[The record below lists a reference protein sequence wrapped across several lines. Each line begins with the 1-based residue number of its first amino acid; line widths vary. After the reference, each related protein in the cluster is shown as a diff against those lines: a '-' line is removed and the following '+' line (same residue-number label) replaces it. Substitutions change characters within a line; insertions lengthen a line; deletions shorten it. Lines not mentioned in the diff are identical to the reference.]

1 MTGTSFRLYNTRTR
15 CVEPFEPIVPGRVG
29 LYVCGMTVYD
39 DAHIG
44 HARAFVV
51 FDTFV
56 RWLRH
61 TGWQVRFVRNF
72 TDVDDKIIARA
83 TEKGETAADLA
94 QRYIDRYHE
103 DMRELGLVRPDLEP
117 RVTASIPTILE
128 LIGRLVARGHAYA
141 AEGNV
146 WFAVPSFQRYGALSG
161 QQLAELRSA
170 DPQSGKRHPA
180 DFALWKAA
188 KAGEPA
194 WDSPW
199 GPGRPGWHVE
209 CSAMAW
215 ETLGETIDIHGGGLD
230 LVFPHHENEIA
241 QSECAHGVPY
251 ARFWMHN
258 GLLTVSDGRK
268 MGKSEGN
275 SLWIRDLLRDYPAEA
290 MRLYYL
296 QCHYRSPLPFDDDT
310 LSEALGM
317 LARLYEAREVAERM
331 TGTEDA
337 DAAAK
342 ALGADALEVLA
353 LGRAF
358 PDQLASTLA
367 DDFNTAAALG
377 HLFELARA
385 VNRLSN
391 QPKAIERGGPVVA
404 PALAAFAMVP
414 SALGVLAH
422 STAEFQAD
430 INKKRLPALGITA
443 ARIEELVAE
452 RAAARAAKDW
462 ARAAAI
468 RDELEGK
475 SIAVMDRGNESEWRV
490 RL

>member
-1 MTGTSFRLYNTRTR
+1 MSLKIYNTLSRKKEDFTPVTR
-15 CVEPFEPIVPGRVG
+15 GQVG
-29 LYVCGMTVYD
+29 IYSCGVTVYD
-39 DAHIG
+39 LSHAG
-44 HARAFVV
+44 HARSALAFDVM
-51 FDTFV
+51 V
-56 RWLRH
+56 RYLRFK
-61 TGWQVRFVRNF
+61 GLQVRFVRNF
-72 TDVDDKIIARA
+72 TDVDDKIIRRAAKEGVSASEISERYVEAFRADMRGLGVIQADVEPKA
-83 TEKGETAADLA
+83 TEHVP
-94 QRYIDRYHE
+94 Q
-103 DMRELGLVRPDLEP
+103 MV
-117 RVTASIPTILE
+117 E
-128 LIGRLVARGHAYA
+128 LIGKLIAKGVAYPVDGDVYFEVRR
-141 AEGNV
+141 
-146 WFAVPSFQRYGALSG
+146 FAGYGKLSG
-161 QQLAELRSA
+161 KNLDELLVGARVDVDERKR
-170 DPQSGKRHPA
+170 DPR

-188 KAGEPA
+188 KPGEPA

-241 QSECAHGVPY
+241 QSECAHGATY
-251 ARFWMHN
+251 ARYWMHN
-258 GLLTVSDGRK
+258 GLLTVADGRK
-268 MGKSEGN
+268 MGKSLGN
-275 SLWIRDLLRDYPAEA
+275 SLWIRDLLHEYPAEA
-290 MRLYYL
+290 LRLYYL
-296 QCHYRSPLPFDDDT
+296 QCHYRSPLPFDEET

-331 TGTEDA
+331 SGGEDA
-337 DAAAK
+337 DSTAK

-391 QPKAIERGGPVVA
+391 QPKAIKRGGPVVA
-404 PALAAFAMVP
+404 PALAAFATVP
-414 SALGVLAH
+414 AALGLLAL

-430 INKKRLPALGITA
+430 INKKRLPALGLTA
-443 ARIEELVAE
+443 AEIDALVAE
-452 RAAARAAKDW
+452 RTAARMAKNY
-462 ARAAAI
+462 ARADAI
-468 RDELEGK
+468 RDDLEGK
-475 SIAVMDRGNESEWRV
+475 SIAVMDRGEKSEWRV